1 MGAPHSAYTPCAVS
15 RQHGGPK
22 AGILSYSMWSSLLR
36 RSAALGIAFGATLG
50 PRAPGPLP
58 AAPPA
63 VALDS
68 LAARRPDYRAL
79 AHALARYRALAADP
93 TVPDFPTPERMPVR
107 PGDSLAAAALLHAR
121 LAALGDLEGPAG
133 AATAAQYDAELV
145 EAVRRF
151 QVRHGLV
158 ADGIIGAA
166 TVAEL
171 QMPLGARVAQ
181 IETAMRRVE
190 NEPVLDRGPF
200 IVVNVP
206 AFTLFAFD
214 GGPTDTVAALAMKV
228 IVGQAG
234 RLSTPSLEEQLQ
246 YLDFQPAWNVPRSIL
261 LREIVPV
268 LRRDSNYLR
277 RQHME
282 LMHGV
287 DDVLGDT
294 VTAAAIADLV
304 SGRLWVR
311 QRPGGNNPLGR
322 VKFAM
327 PNDSNVYLH
336 DTPNRAVF
344 AWARRDLSHGCIR
357 LERARDLAVWAT
369 RGLDGWSADSVDAAL
384 AGPVFRRVA
393 LPDPIPVIVEYVTVV
408 VMPEGS
414 VWFVPDIYGLGDD
427 LANGW

>member
-1 MGAPHSAYTPCAVS
+1 
-15 RQHGGPK
+15 
-22 AGILSYSMWSSLLR
+22 MWSSLLR
-36 RSAALGIAFGATLG
+36 RSAALGIALGATLG
-50 PRAPGPLP
+50 PGASGLRPQLL
-58 AAPPA
+58 AAPAP
-63 VALDS
+63 DS
-68 LAARRPDYRAL
+68 LAVRRPDYRAL
-79 AHALARYRALAADP
+79 AQALARYRALAADAALP
-93 TVPDFPTPERMPVR
+93 EFPTPEQMPVR
-107 PGDSLAAAALLHAR
+107 PGDSLAAAPLLRAR
-121 LAALGDLEGPAG
+121 LAALGDLAAPADT
-133 AATAAQYDAELV
+133 ATDARYDVALV
-145 EAVRRF
+145 GAVRRF

-166 TVAEL
+166 TLAEL
-171 QMPLGARVAQ
+171 RTPLGVRVAQ
-181 IETAMRRVE
+181 IEAAMRRIE
-190 NEPVLDRGPF
+190 KEPVLDPGPF
-200 IVVNVP
+200 IIVNVP

-214 GGPTDTVAALAMKV
+214 GGPTDTVAALTMKV

-246 YLDFQPAWNVPRSIL
+246 YLDFRPAWNVPRSIL

-268 LRRDSNYLR
+268 LRRDSTYLR

-282 LMHGV
+282 LMRGV
-287 DDVLGDT
+287 DQALGDT
-294 VTAAAIADLV
+294 VTAATIADLV

-369 RGLDGWSADSVDAAL
+369 RGVDGWNADSVDAAL
-384 AGPVFRRVA
+384 AGPAFRRVP
-393 LPDPIPVIVEYVTVV
+393 LPHPIPVIVEYVTVA
-408 VMPEGS
+408 VMPDGS

-427 LANGW
+427 SANGWSTATRVPVAGD